1 MFDHA
6 DEASHSFFVALACNA
21 SKDLGKKRQWIVHE
35 SPRQRERIASEL
47 ELWGITALVLPDSP
61 VNPDNEL
68 HEIADPETAAEWFS
82 ILETLAT
89 SDAFAVICGPDSFSQ
104 YAPSAKSLLSNR
116 THLKS
121 GLILDP
127 TAFAETLA
135 AHGYERFPT
144 VTARGH
150 FAIRGGILDLFP
162 FQSPRPLR
170 LEFFDTELE
179 SIREFDLNTQAST
192 RKIAEIDLQL
202 TEPPAV
208 ATIADYFRAG
218 DVKISLLTD
227 QSDQSDLSDSYAS
240 TVAGDSSPR
249 PLEGIPAPHFLITEN
264 TSTAEENFTLAAY
277 GSPLGTFD
285 AGDFILDEL
294 RREAF
299 FKQLNE
305 WQRDGWDIGIVFS
318 TKGELERFTELSGK
332 NLERDLGL
340 TPIIGELVSSFT
352 LPVTKLAVLSSSEL
366 FGRYRTP
373 GAARRSTVEK
383 ARAIRARATL
393 DDIEPGDLVVHY
405 EYGIGKFKGIV
416 AEAEGEELQI
426 EYKDGSILSVPLE
439 QAHLLGKY
447 IGVGGK
453 TPDLNKLGN
462 ATWQKNR
469 KSAEKSILDYAAR
482 LLRIQAEREHDQGHA
497 HPPDSRWMFEFEQ
510 SFHYTETPDQ
520 KQAILDT
527 KHDLEAPR
535 PMDRLICGDV
545 GFGKTE
551 VAIRAAFKAI
561 TGGKQVALLCPTTVL
576 AEQHWRTF
584 RERFSDYPIRVDL
597 LNRFRSAAEVR
608 ATIAG
613 LADGS
618 VDMVIGT
625 HRLIS
630 GDVAYKDLGLAVV
643 DEEQR
648 FGVAHKEKFKDLF
661 RQIDVLT
668 LSATPIPR
676 TLYMAL
682 MGARDMSTID
692 TAPPNRLPVSTTV
705 TAYDERIIRDAIRRE
720 MKRGGQVFFLHNRV
734 KTIEMV
740 HKKLKELVPEA
751 RVLVGHGQ
759 MEKHD
764 LENVMHAFVNHE
776 ADVLL
781 ATTIIETG
789 IDIPNANT
797 ILIDRADRFGL
808 ADLYQLRGRV
818 GRAGE
823 KAYAILLLPREM
835 ITQGDA
841 RKRIHAI
848 QQYTA
853 LGSGFKIAMRDL
865 EIRGAGNLLGTKQS
879 GHIAKIGFDLYCQL
893 LRQSIDRL
901 KGKKDPTLHETTF
914 KADFIVSTETQWVLR
929 QKTADLETEDK
940 NSSSSQNQK
949 SKIINH
955 QSSISPSPSV
965 LSVQSVV
972 KNSSSSSSKSKI
984 KNHQSSKQGEHL
996 RTLENMTKSFSL
1008 GRSETES
1015 IVNQTPDL
1023 LPAFIP
1029 TAYLSDAKLRINAYR
1044 ELAEANTQKS
1054 ISLLEKSWI
1063 DRHGRLP
1070 EAVQH
1075 LLTIARIKA
1084 EAAANNV
1091 SSVEISQQ
1099 RIILHRN
1106 GSPILLDGSR
1116 FPRLTK
1122 SKPAK
1127 KLEEALEMLMNF

>member
-1 MFDHA
+1 
-6 DEASHSFFVALACNA
+6 
-21 SKDLGKKRQWIVHE
+21 
-35 SPRQRERIASEL
+35 
-47 ELWGITALVLPDSP
+47 
-61 VNPDNEL
+61 
-68 HEIADPETAAEWFS
+68 
-82 ILETLAT
+82 
-89 SDAFAVICGPDSFSQ
+89 
-104 YAPSAKSLLSNR
+104 
-116 THLKS
+116 
-121 GLILDP
+121 
-127 TAFAETLA
+127 
-135 AHGYERFPT
+135 
-144 VTARGH
+144 
-150 FAIRGGILDLFP
+150 
-162 FQSPRPLR
+162 
-170 LEFFDTELE
+170 
-179 SIREFDLNTQAST
+179 
-192 RKIAEIDLQL
+192 
-202 TEPPAV
+202 
-208 ATIADYFRAG
+208 
-218 DVKISLLTD
+218 
-227 QSDQSDLSDSYAS
+227 
-240 TVAGDSSPR
+240 
-249 PLEGIPAPHFLITEN
+249 
-264 TSTAEENFTLAAY
+264 
-277 GSPLGTFD
+277 
-285 AGDFILDEL
+285 
-294 RREAF
+294 
-299 FKQLNE
+299 
-305 WQRDGWDIGIVFS
+305 
-318 TKGELERFTELSGK
+318 
-332 NLERDLGL
+332 
-340 TPIIGELVSSFT
+340 
-352 LPVTKLAVLSSSEL
+352 
-366 FGRYRTP
+366 
-373 GAARRSTVEK
+373 
-383 ARAIRARATL
+383 
-393 DDIEPGDLVVHY
+393 
-405 EYGIGKFKGIV
+405 
-416 AEAEGEELQI
+416 
-426 EYKDGSILSVPLE
+426 
-439 QAHLLGKY
+439 
-447 IGVGGK
+447 
-453 TPDLNKLGN
+453 
-462 ATWQKNR
+462 
-469 KSAEKSILDYAAR
+469 
-482 LLRIQAEREHDQGHA
+482 
-497 HPPDSRWMFEFEQ
+497 MFEFEQ

-561 TGGKQVALLCPTTVL
+561 TGGKQAALLCPTTVL

-597 LNRFRSAAEVR
+597 LNRFRSAAEVK
-608 ATIAG
+608 ATIQG

-630 GDVAYKDLGLAVV
+630 GDVAYKDLGLAIV

-692 TAPPNRLPVSTTV
+692 TPPPNRLPVSTTV

-740 HKKLKELVPEA
+740 HKKIKELVPEA

-848 QQYTA
+848 KQYTA

-879 GHIAKIGFDLYCQL
+879 GHIAQIGFDLYCQL

-901 KGKKDPTLHETTF
+901 KGKKDPSLQETTF
-914 KADFIVSTETQWVLR
+914 KSDFIIPTETQWVS
-929 QKTADLETEDK
+929 QNSKFKSQNSKEEK
-940 NSSSSQNQK
+940 ESKSSS
-949 SKIINH
+949 
-955 QSSISPSPSV
+955 SV
-965 LSVQSVV
+965 LSVHSVV
-972 KNSSSSSSKSKI
+972 KNSPSSP
-984 KNHQSSKQGEHL
+984 GD
-996 RTLENMTKSFSL
+996 L
-1008 GRSETES
+1008 G
-1015 IVNQTPDL
+1015 DL
-1023 LPAFIP
+1023 AVHSLPAFIP
-1029 TAYLSDAKLRINAYR
+1029 TSYLSDAKLRIHAYR
-1044 ELAEANTQKS
+1044 ELAEANTPKA
-1054 ISLLEKSWI
+1054 IDTLEKNWI

-1070 EAVQH
+1070 EPVKH

-1084 EAAANNV
+1084 EAAANGV
-1091 SSVEISQQ
+1091 ASVEISGQ
-1099 RIILHRN
+1099 RLMLQRN
-1106 GSPILLDGSR
+1106 GSPILMDGSR
-1116 FPRLTK
+1116 YPRLAKTK
-1122 SKPAK
+1122 PGE
-1127 KLEEALEMLMNF
+1127 KLQEALEMLRNF

>member
-1 MFDHA
+1 
-6 DEASHSFFVALACNA
+6 V
-21 SKDLGKKRQWIVHE
+21 
-35 SPRQRERIASEL
+35 
-47 ELWGITALVLPDSP
+47 
-61 VNPDNEL
+61 
-68 HEIADPETAAEWFS
+68 
-82 ILETLAT
+82 
-89 SDAFAVICGPDSFSQ
+89 
-104 YAPSAKSLLSNR
+104 
-116 THLKS
+116 
-121 GLILDP
+121 
-127 TAFAETLA
+127 
-135 AHGYERFPT
+135 
-144 VTARGH
+144 
-150 FAIRGGILDLFP
+150 
-162 FQSPRPLR
+162 
-170 LEFFDTELE
+170 
-179 SIREFDLNTQAST
+179 
-192 RKIAEIDLQL
+192 
-202 TEPPAV
+202 
-208 ATIADYFRAG
+208 
-218 DVKISLLTD
+218 
-227 QSDQSDLSDSYAS
+227 
-240 TVAGDSSPR
+240 
-249 PLEGIPAPHFLITEN
+249 
-264 TSTAEENFTLAAY
+264 
-277 GSPLGTFD
+277 
-285 AGDFILDEL
+285 
-294 RREAF
+294 
-299 FKQLNE
+299 
-305 WQRDGWDIGIVFS
+305 
-318 TKGELERFTELSGK
+318 
-332 NLERDLGL
+332 
-340 TPIIGELVSSFT
+340 IGELISSFT
-352 LPVTKLAVLSSSEL
+352 LPVSKLAVLSSSEL

-416 AEAEGEELQI
+416 QEEDGEELQI

-497 HPPDSRWMFEFEQ
+497 HPPDTRWMFEFEQ

-520 KQAILDT
+520 KQAITDT

-597 LNRFRSAAEVR
+597 LNRFRSPSEVR
-608 ATIAG
+608 ATIQG

-630 GDVAYKDLGLAVV
+630 GDVVYKDLGLAVV

-648 FGVAHKEKFKDLF
+648 FGVAHKEKFKELF
-661 RQIDVLT
+661 RQVDVLT

-692 TAPPNRLPVSTTV
+692 TPPPNRLPVSTTV

-734 KTIEMV
+734 KTIELV

-848 QQYTA
+848 KQYTA

-879 GHIAKIGFDLYCQL
+879 GHIAQIGFDLYCQL

-901 KGKKDPTLHETTF
+901 KGKKDPTLQETTF
-914 KADFIVSTETQWVLR
+914 KADFIIPTETQWFSR
-929 QKTADLETEDK
+929 QKTEDLETEDK
-940 NSSSSQNQK
+940 NSLKSKTSSSV
-949 SKIINH
+949 
-955 QSSISPSPSV
+955 P
-965 LSVQSVV
+965 SVQSVV
-972 KNSSSSSSKSKI
+972 KNLPSSNSSFTIHSSPFD
-984 KNHQSSKQGEHL
+984 Q
-996 RTLENMTKSFSL
+996 
-1008 GRSETES
+1008 
-1015 IVNQTPDL
+1015 
-1023 LPAFIP
+1023 LPAYIP
-1029 TAYLSDAKLRINAYR
+1029 TGYLADAKLRINAYR
-1044 ELAEANTQKS
+1044 ELAEANTTKAIDS
-1054 ISLLEKSWI
+1054 LEKNWI

-1070 EAVQH
+1070 EPVKH

-1084 EAAANNV
+1084 EAAGNKI
-1091 SSVEISQQ
+1091 SSVEISGQ
-1099 RIILHRN
+1099 RLILQRN
-1106 GSPILLDGSR
+1106 GHPIILDGSR
-1116 FPRLTK
+1116 YPRLIK
-1122 SKPAK
+1122 SKPEE
-1127 KLEEALEMLMNF
+1127 KLLEALEMLQKF